1 MWIACSLQFDYF
13 TAGSQSEKAAGGELS
28 EGMVLESINGVSQ
41 AGLPYD
47 DVRQLGYVVQC
58 GVRSNRTMHF
68 GRWWKRM

>member
-1 MWIACSLQFDYF
+1 MWVACSLQFDYF

-47 DVRQLGYVVQC
+47 DVRAGL
-58 GVRSNRTMHF
+58 GVRPIRLAF
-68 GRWWKRM
+68 VALRL